1 MVVKQVMVRNET
13 GIHARP
19 ASNFIT
25 EAKKYKS
32 KITLRN
38 MSRNGT
44 QAVNAKSIM
53 MVLSI
58 AATKDTVVEIAADGE
73 DEEQAVEALVSLV
86 ENCLGE

>member
-1 MVVKQVMVRNET
+1 MVVKQVTVTNQT

-38 MSRNGT
+38 VSRSGT

-58 AATKDTVVEIAADGE
+58 AATKNTVVEIAADGE
-73 DEEQAVEALVSLV
+73 DEQEAVDALVSLV
-86 ENCLGE
+86 ENNLGE